1 MESLNINHNIY
12 NLIIKSNLYKN
23 FILRIYIIN
32 NLEYIDKNN
41 LNELIQLFNLYKYKI
56 NLNNIHKIHE
66 TVLFNK
72 QSYNL
77 INKYILLNMIKTHN
91 NELLFNTIVFLIEN
105 IPKMKLYPDYTYKI
119 KKFENEIKKLKIE
132 IQNLQKIKTEI
143 NDLKNII
150 NYINN
155 KMNKTYESKN
165 IYSNNTSVN
174 NTSINN
180 TSVNNTYKLYFP
192 NIQNT

>member
-12 NLIIKSNLYKN
+12 NLIINSNLYKN
-23 FILRIYIIN
+23 FILRIYVIN

-41 LNELIQLFNLYKYKI
+41 LNELTQLFNLYKYKI
-56 NLNNIHKIHE
+56 NLNNVNKIYE
-66 TVLFNK
+66 EVSFNN

-77 INKYILLNMIKTHN
+77 INKRILLNFIKTHN

-105 IPKMKLYPDYTYKI
+105 ISKMKLYPDYTYKI

-132 IQNLQKIKTEI
+132 VLHLQKLKKEVE
-143 NDLKNII
+143 DLKVTI

-155 KMNKTYESKN
+155 KINKTYESTY
-165 IYSNNTSVN
+165 IYGDRNTD
-174 NTSINN
+174 T
-180 TSVNNTYKLYFP
+180 NTYSFIFP
-192 NIQNT
+192 NLHNN